1 MTDYLTTADVCSLL
15 SRTPLTL
22 RRWVKS
28 GFFPAPLR
36 LRGRLLWK
44 RQDVEAFLQGLKA
57 GGPTAP

>member
-1 MTDYLTTADVCSLL
+1 MGDYLTTADVCSLL

-28 GFFPAPLR
+28 GFFPMPLR
-36 LRGRLLWK
+36 LRNRLLWK
-44 RQDVEAFLQGLKA
+44 RSDVEAFLQRLKA